1 MKVIK
6 SKRGV
11 ALLAV
16 LVVAAI
22 AAFGAYAYWTT
33 TGNGTGSATTGTD
46 HGVTVN
52 QTSPSS
58 GLYPGGSVALSGNF
72 TSNPANSG
80 NVWVT
85 SVSASIDPFSVQ
97 ANLSEPACTDAD
109 FFLSGSAPVGQ
120 DITPGAANGSWSGI
134 SLNMTNAAANQDN
147 CKNVTVPLSFTS
159 N

>member
-6 SKRGV
+6 SKRGI

-58 GLYPGGSVALSGNF
+58 GLYPGGSVALSGDF
-72 TSNPANSG
+72 TSNARQQRQRLGHVGLGVDRPVQCSG
-80 NVWVT
+80 
-85 SVSASIDPFSVQ
+85 Q
-97 ANLSEPACTDAD
+97 
-109 FFLSGSAPVGQ
+109 PVEAG
-120 DITPGAANGSWSGI
+120 
-134 SLNMTNAAANQDN
+134 
-147 CKNVTVPLSFTS
+147 VHRR
-159 N
+159 

>member
-85 SVSASIDPFSVQ
+85 SVSASIDPFS
-97 ANLSEPACTDAD
+97 D
-109 FFLSGSAPVGQ
+109 SGRPVEAGVHRRRLLPQRVSVRQSGHHPGRGQ
-120 DITPGAANGSWSGI
+120 RSWS
-134 SLNMTNAAANQDN
+134 SLTL
-147 CKNVTVPLSFTS
+147 T
-159 N
+159 